1 MQIALEA
8 SELRIEM
15 NRNPRCVVIEYDEDG
30 NQLETYT
37 VDRNFMANVKSR
49 ALVMPWPIDEVG
61 KLDDEFARKLGG
73 TSLLLLAAHQ
83 PELKRLISV
92 TQATGT
98 PAAD

>member
-1 MQIALEA
+1 
-8 SELRIEM
+8 M